1 MIYLTLLFMIVYGA
15 LAIFNIGV
23 VSGQVGGVERVV
35 RFVRLAV
42 GLLFIVFS
50 VVVAMPLESVN
61 QFLLVLMA
69 VTVVGSGEIGKFK
82 IAAGDRDRVFLVHAF
97 TAMLMVGFAVL
108 IFVL

>member
-15 LAIFNIGV
+15 LAIFDVENF
-23 VSGQVGGVERVV
+23 SGQGVRVERLV

-42 GLLFIVFS
+42 GLLFVGFS

-82 IAAGDRDRVFLVHAF
+82 IAAGDRDRVILVHAF

>member
-23 VSGQVGGVERVV
+23 VSGQGVQIV
-35 RFVRLAV
+35 RIVRLAV

-50 VVVAMPLESVN
+50 VVVAMPLETVN

-97 TAMLMVGFAVL
+97 TAMLMVGFVVL
-108 IFVL
+108 IFVV

>member
-35 RFVRLAV
+35 RFVRQAV

>member
-15 LAIFNIGV
+15 LAIFNIGS
-23 VSGQVGGVERVV
+23 VSGRGVQIV
-35 RFVRLAV
+35 RIVRLAV

-97 TAMLMVGFAVL
+97 TAMLMVGFVVL
-108 IFVL
+108 IFVV